1 MSEETKTQGCSE
13 ESCATCAH
21 ADGCSSKK
29 TDMREPANP
38 YSSVK
43 RVTVLLVEKA
53 GLGNLL

>member
-43 RVTVLLVEKA
+43 RVIGVVS
-53 GLGNLL
+53 G